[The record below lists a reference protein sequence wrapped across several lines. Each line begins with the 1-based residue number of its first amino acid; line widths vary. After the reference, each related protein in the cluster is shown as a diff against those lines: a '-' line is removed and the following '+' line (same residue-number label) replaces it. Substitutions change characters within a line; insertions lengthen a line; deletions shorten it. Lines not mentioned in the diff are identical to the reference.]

1 MSQTKK
7 AESLMRLLKQN
18 LQLRLA
24 SLYPAMTFA
33 ESTDSNG
40 NPVLSIVD
48 GTWATTKAAAVIR
61 IKSIS
66 TAFVNSINLPQE
78 VFTPHSIETVMEGN
92 SATPNNAGI
101 SAVFSAPVQLEI
113 SKLGVLAR
121 SVFVPVTTQPAV
133 AQLDTVPANSFD
145 KTQAPDVMWPLSGQ

>member
-24 SLYPAMTFA
+24 AAYPAMTFA
-33 ESTDSNG
+33 ESADSNG

-48 GTWATTKAAAVIR
+48 GTWATTKAAAIVR
-61 IKSIS
+61 IKSLS
-66 TAFVNSINLPQE
+66 TAFVNSINMPQE
-78 VFTPHSIETVMEGN
+78 VFTPHSIESSMEGN
-92 SATPNNAGI
+92 SATPTNVAC
-101 SAVFSAPVQLEI
+101 SANFSKVLDLEI
-113 SKLGVLAR
+113 NRLGMLSR
-121 SVFVPVTTQPAV
+121 SVIVPVTTQPAV

-145 KTQAPDVMWPLSGQ
+145 KTFAPDVMWPLSGQ